1 MIIRKKSIFICI
13 LAVVC
18 ISAKA
23 QSQYSAVFGQD
34 YETALSY
41 MNNNRLLQHKVFE
54 HNRVPAEVLIPVI
67 FPERIRYS
75 MIRDYFETES
85 MKFFYVNEGSE
96 FADFSIGDFQL
107 KASFAEE
114 TEAFIQKIPK
124 LKEKYK
130 LLIISNE
137 NNKKTRETRIKRLQ
151 NTAYQLFYISAFY
164 DIVNYRF
171 NLSRLSKEDQIRFTA
186 SAYNHGFT
194 KSKESIERYAK
205 LKFFPYGSAYPG
217 QQYAYSDIAYDFYLY
232 YYKSMQ

>member
-1 MIIRKKSIFICI
+1 MIIRKKNIFICI
-13 LAVVC
+13 LAVIS
-18 ISAKA
+18 ISANA
-23 QSQYSAVFGQD
+23 QSHYSSVFGQD
-34 YETALSY
+34 YKNALSY
-41 MNNNRLLQHKVFE
+41 MKSNRLLQHKVFE
-54 HNRVPAEVLIPVI
+54 HNGVPADVLVPVI

-75 MIRDYFETES
+75 ILRDYLETES

-114 TEAFIQKIPK
+114 TEAFIQNHPK

-130 LLIISNE
+130 LLII
-137 NNKKTRETRIKRLQ
+137 NNKDKQKARETRIKRLQ

-171 NLSRLSKEDQIRFTA
+171 DLSRLSKEDQIRFTA

-194 KSKESIERYAK
+194 KSKENIERYAK

-232 YYKSMQ
+232 YYKNLQ